1 MMNPARVPVQNQF
14 NHEANPCCY
23 RTLLLYYRRG
33 IRRRVHDE
41 EDDGVHN
48 PQSCTTAK
56 AQSTQNYF
64 VDIPDNTISTATD
77 DDDDDASPSAEPL
90 VFS

>member
-1 MMNPARVPVQNQF
+1 MMNPVQNQF
-14 NHEANPCCY
+14 NHEANPCCH
-23 RTLLLYYRRG
+23 RTFLLYYRRG
-33 IRRRVHDE
+33 IRRRVYDE

-48 PQSCTTAK
+48 LQSCTTAK

-64 VDIPDNTISTATD
+64 LDIPDNTISTATD
-77 DDDDDASPSAEPL
+77 DDDLDASPSAEPL